1 MSKIAVIYWSA
12 TGNTEMMAEAIV
24 SGAKEKGAD
33 VTLFEVSSIT
43 PEDALNYDV
52 LALGCPAM
60 GAEVLEEAEFE
71 PFFEA
76 IEGKISGKK
85 LGLFG
90 SYDWGD
96 GEWMRDWY
104 DRSAKA
110 GAVLFG
116 EEGLIVNN
124 TPGVP
129 ETQACKEFGA
139 KLAEF

>member
-12 TGNTEMMAEAIV
+12 TGNTELMAEAIV

-33 VTLFEVSSIT
+33 VTLFEVSSIS

-76 IEGKISGKK
+76 IEGK
-85 LGLFG
+85 FPV
-90 SYDWGD
+90 
-96 GEWMRDWY
+96 R
-104 DRSAKA
+104 
-110 GAVLFG
+110 
-116 EEGLIVNN
+116 N
-124 TPGVP
+124 
-129 ETQACKEFGA
+129 
-139 KLAEF
+139 